1 MAEGPDPFAN
11 YEMKAPKY
19 VAPPRPDPVVIEQI
33 TDSELESLTK
43 EQLSAL
49 LKLCDAR
56 KIRYA
61 LLTKEEKREQIKLKV
76 YSIAMESTNDS
87 VTLKAANDWLDR
99 EDGRPA
105 QSINAAITHMTLA
118 DLVEASYKLVGASD
132 SSPT

>member
-1 MAEGPDPFAN
+1 MSTMTEDRERAIKAQIISILLLLDP
-11 YEMKAPKY
+11 
-19 VAPPRPDPVVIEQI
+19 
-33 TDSELESLTK
+33 
-43 EQLSAL
+43 
-49 LKLCDAR
+49 R

-61 LLTKEEKREQIKLKV
+61 LLTKEEKREQMKLKV

-118 DLVEASYKLVGASD
+118 DLVEASFKVVEASD